1 MIPPAMRLVCLSD
14 THNLHARLSVPD
26 GDVLVHAGDATMQGS
41 EGELRRFA
49 DWLRGLPHR
58 RKVVV
63 AGNHDWLCERQP
75 GRAAEILE
83 GLDYLLDS
91 AVEIGGLRFW
101 GSPWQPWF
109 LSWAFNLPRGEAL
122 QAKWDLI
129 PPATDVLVT
138 HGPPRGLLDEV
149 ETLTS
154 RVLNALSALDGHV
167 GCAELRATVEALA
180 PRVHVFGHI
189 HEGYGQRRE
198 RDTLYVNASC
208 CDRRYRPVN
217 APIVVDLD

>member
-1 MIPPAMRLVCLSD
+1 MIPAGMRLVCLSD
-14 THNLHARLSVPD
+14 THNLHERLRVPD
-26 GDVLVHAGDATMQGS
+26 GDVLVHAGDATMQGG
-41 EGELRRFA
+41 EEELRRFA

-58 RKVVV
+58 RKVLV
-63 AGNHDWLCERQP
+63 AGNHDWLCQQQP
-75 GRAAEILE
+75 ELAAQILA

-91 AVEIGGLRFW
+91 GVEIDGRRFW

-129 PPATDVLVT
+129 PPGTEVLVT
-138 HGPPRGLLDEV
+138 HGPPRGVLDAV

-154 RVLNALSALDGHV
+154 RVLNALNGADGQV
-167 GCAELRATVEALA
+167 GCADLRAAVENLA

-189 HEGYGQRRE
+189 HEAYGQRRQGA
-198 RDTLYVNASC
+198 THYVNASS

>member
-1 MIPPAMRLVCLSD
+1 MRLVCLSD
-14 THNLHARLSVPD
+14 THGLHARLSVPD
-26 GDVLVHAGDATMQGS
+26 GDVLVHAGDASMQGG
-41 EGELRRFA
+41 EDELRRFA

-75 GRAAEILE
+75 GRAAEIFA

-91 AVEIGGLRFW
+91 GVEIDGRRFW

-129 PPATDVLVT
+129 PPGTDVLVT
-138 HGPPRGLLDEV
+138 HGPPSGLLDEV
-149 ETLTS
+149 ETLAA
-154 RVLNALSALDGHV
+154 RVLNSLAAHDGHV
-167 GCAELRATVEALA
+167 GCRDLRTAVEALA

-189 HEGYGQRRE
+189 HEGYGQLRAGG
-198 RDTLYVNASC
+198 TLYVNASN

-217 APIVVDLD
+217 APVVVDLE

>member
-1 MIPPAMRLVCLSD
+1 MRLVCISD
-14 THNLHARLSVPD
+14 THNLHDHLCVPD
-26 GDVLVHAGDATMQGS
+26 GDVLVHAGDATMQGT
-41 EGELRRFA
+41 EEELRRFA
-49 DWLRGLPHR
+49 DWLQGLPHR

-75 GRAAEILE
+75 NEAARIFE

-91 AVEIGGLRFW
+91 GVEIDGRRFW

-122 QAKWDLI
+122 RAKWDLI
-129 PPATDVLVT
+129 PPTTDVLIT
-138 HGPPRGLLDEV
+138 HGPPQGLLDEV
-149 ETLTS
+149 ETRTL
-154 RVLNALSALDGHV
+154 RMLNAHDAPDGHV
-167 GCAELRATVEALA
+167 GCEDLRTAVEALG

-189 HEGYGQRRE
+189 HEGYGQHRE
-198 RDTLYVNASC
+198 RETLSVNASS
-208 CDRRYRPVN
+208 CDGRYRPVN